1 VKRISLFFPTENI
14 MKCITMKTLFVLLTL
29 FSFVLPIN
37 AQEKGRG
44 GMPPA
49 KVVVSDVK
57 TGMIAEKHEFIGTV
71 YYVEVSDVASEVN
84 GKVESV
90 SFEEGQRVK
99 KGNILVGLS
108 ADLLEK
114 QLVAIRSS
122 HEQVLLER
130 EKSMLDLKR
139 IENLIKQGSVSE
151 QLYDEH
157 RFRVLGLEKKAA
169 SLQAD
174 VERIKVELGK
184 KRIRAPFDGVVIERA
199 VDRGEW
205 LSPGSKVA
213 TIARDDTVDVVV
225 DVPEHMIRHLK
236 EGMDLTVKAGG
247 RVVKGEVFTVVPRGE
262 VATRTFPLKIRIKN
276 PENLKEGMEAR
287 VDLPIAEKKQG
298 LLVPRDAIITL
309 FGSTVVFAVV
319 DSKAKMIPVKVT
331 GYEETTAGVN
341 AHGLE
346 EGMKVVVMGNERLRD
361 GQPVS
366 AADNFRK

>member
-1 VKRISLFFPTENI
+1 MNGKVTKA
-14 MKCITMKTLFVLLTL
+14 LFV
-29 FSFVLPIN
+29 FFIVFAFALPLN
-37 AQEKGRG
+37 AQEKKRP

-49 KVVVSDVK
+49 NVVVSDVK
-57 TGMIAEKHEFIGTV
+57 TGMIAEKYEFIGTV

-90 SFEEGQRVK
+90 SFEEGKRVK
-99 KGNILVGLS
+99 KENILVKLS

-130 EKSMLDLKR
+130 EKAMLDLKR

-184 KRIRAPFDGVVIERA
+184 KRIRAPFDGVVIERT

-225 DVPEHMIRHLK
+225 DVPEHMIRHVK
-236 EGMDLTVKAGG
+236 EGMDLSVKAGG
-247 RVVKGEVFTVVPRGE
+247 RVVKGEVFAIVPKGD

-276 PENLKEGMEAR
+276 SASLKEGMEAR
-287 VDLPIAEKKQG
+287 VALPIAERKES
-298 LLVPRDAIITL
+298 LVVPRDALISM
-309 FGSTVVFAVV
+309 FGRTVVFAVV
-319 DSKAKMIPVKVT
+319 DSKAKMIPVKVI
-331 GYEETTAGVN
+331 GYESGMAGVN
-341 AHGLE
+341 AHGLK
-346 EGMKVVVMGNERLRD
+346 EGMKVVVKGNERLRD

-366 AADNFRK
+366 GAGNFGK

>member
-1 VKRISLFFPTENI
+1 
-14 MKCITMKTLFVLLTL
+14 MKFKSAKALLVLLIVFL
-29 FSFVLPIN
+29 FALPLN
-37 AQEKGRG
+37 AQEEGRG

-57 TGMIAEKHEFIGTV
+57 MGMVAEKYEFIGTV

-90 SFEEGQRVK
+90 GFEEGQRVR
-99 KGNILVGLS
+99 KGNILVKLS

-114 QLVAIRSS
+114 QLIAVRSS
-122 HEQVLLER
+122 HEQVLIEHQ
-130 EKSMLDLKR
+130 KAVLDLNR
-139 IENLIKQGSVSE
+139 VENLIKQGSVSE

-157 RFRVLGLEKKAA
+157 RFAVMGLEKKAA

-184 KRIRAPFDGVVIERA
+184 KRIRAPFDGVVIERV

-225 DVPEHMIRHLK
+225 DVPEDMIRYVK
-236 EGMDLTVKAGG
+236 QGMGLSVKAGG
-247 RVVKGEVFTVVPRGE
+247 GVVKGEVFAVVPKGD
-262 VATRTFPLKIRIKN
+262 VATRTFPLKIRIN
-276 PENLKEGMEAR
+276 NSEGLKEGMEAR
-287 VDLPIAEKKQG
+287 VELPIAERKQG
-298 LLVPRDAIITL
+298 LLVPRDAVIDL

-319 DSKAKMIPVKVT
+319 DSKAKMIQVKLL
-331 GYEETTAGVN
+331 GYEGEMAGVN
-341 AHGLE
+341 AHGLQE
-346 EGMKVVVMGNERLRD
+346 NMKVVVKGNERLRD
-361 GQPVS
+361 GQPVVE
-366 AADNFRK
+366 AQNFR

>member
-1 VKRISLFFPTENI
+1 MNGKVTKA
-14 MKCITMKTLFVLLTL
+14 LFV
-29 FSFVLPIN
+29 FFIVFAFALPLN
-37 AQEKGRG
+37 AQEKKRP

-49 KVVVSDVK
+49 NVVVSDVK
-57 TGMIAEKHEFIGTV
+57 TGMIAEKYEFIGTV

-90 SFEEGQRVK
+90 SFEEGKRVK
-99 KGNILVGLS
+99 KENILVKLS

-130 EKSMLDLKR
+130 EKAMLDLKR

-184 KRIRAPFDGVVIERA
+184 KRIRAPFDGVVIERT

-205 LSPGSKVA
+205 LSPGSKVAVA

-225 DVPEHMIRHLK
+225 DVPEHMIRHVK
-236 EGMDLTVKAGG
+236 EGMDLSVKAGG
-247 RVVKGEVFTVVPRGE
+247 RVVKGEVFAIVPKGD

-276 PENLKEGMEAR
+276 SASLKEGMEAR
-287 VDLPIAEKKQG
+287 VALPIAERKES
-298 LLVPRDAIITL
+298 LVVPRDALISM
-309 FGSTVVFAVV
+309 FGRTVVFAVV
-319 DSKAKMIPVKVT
+319 DSKAKMIPVKVI
-331 GYEETTAGVN
+331 GYESGMAGVN
-341 AHGLE
+341 AHGLK
-346 EGMKVVVMGNERLRD
+346 EGMKVVVKGNERLRD

-366 AADNFRK
+366 GAGNFGK

>member
-1 VKRISLFFPTENI
+1 VVENI
-14 MKCITMKTLFVLLTL
+14 MKCNTAKALFVLLIV
-29 FSFVLPIN
+29 FSLASPLN
-37 AQEKGRG
+37 AQEEGRG

-49 KVVVSDVK
+49 NVVVSDVK
-57 TGMIAEKHEFIGTV
+57 TGMIAEKYEFIGTV

-99 KGNILVGLS
+99 RENILVKLS

-114 QLVAIRSS
+114 QIVAIRSS
-122 HEQVLLER
+122 HEQVLIER
-130 EKSMLDLKR
+130 EKAMLDLKR

-174 VERIKVELGK
+174 VERLKVELGK

-225 DVPEHMIRHLK
+225 DVPEHMIRYLK
-236 EGMDLTVKAGG
+236 EGMDLSVKAGG

-262 VATRTFPLKIRIKN
+262 VTTRTFPLKIRIN
-276 PENLKEGMEAR
+276 NTTNLKEGMEAR
-287 VDLPIAEKKQG
+287 VALPVAEKKQG
-298 LLVPRDAIITL
+298 LVVPRDAVITV

-319 DSKAKMIPVKVT
+319 DSKAKMIPVKVI
-331 GYEETTAGVN
+331 GYEGTTAGVN
-341 AHGLE
+341 SHGLE
-346 EGMKVVVMGNERLRD
+346 EGMKVVVKGNERLRD

-366 AADNFRK
+366 STQNFRK